1 MLLQEGIPGR
11 CLHLGPSF
19 IHCDYQ
25 YDAPPFKFVKVSHF
39 TSHQLLITLTGL
51 GPQHNS
57 ANVANDVLTT
67 LMDTATSASM
77 PGAASTG
84 GVLEATSTSNMVN
97 REGPKDHGKES
108 GCHVP
113 QSKHNSK
120 VSFSCHLAAC
130 PHTVS
135 YRNLYASDF
144 LKDHQVRCKEFV
156 KVQYNLGEDTRMVVR
171 PSSNTI

>member
-1 MLLQEGIPGR
+1 
-11 CLHLGPSF
+11 
-19 IHCDYQ
+19 
-25 YDAPPFKFVKVSHF
+25 
-39 TSHQLLITLTGL
+39 
-51 GPQHNS
+51 
-57 ANVANDVLTT
+57 
-67 LMDTATSASM
+67 MDTATSASM